1 MNEPEIPEPI
11 TFEWDTG
18 NQTKSLR
25 KHGITNQEAE
35 ETFFNFKRVLPDQA
49 HSEKEQRF
57 GMLGQTKQGRVLFIV
72 FTVRGNKVRII
83 SARAADKKE
92 RNFYEQASKKA
103 A

>member
-18 NQTKSLR
+18 NQDKSLK
-25 KHGITNQEAE
+25 KHGITNQEGE
-35 ETFFNFKRVLPDQA
+35 ETFFSFKQILPDQG
-49 HSEKEQRF
+49 HSKAEQRF
-57 GMLGQTKQGRVLFIV
+57 GMLGKTSNDKVLFIV
-72 FTVRGNKVRII
+72 FTIRTKKVRII
-83 SARAADKKE
+83 SARVADKKE